1 MQNHLD
7 EILER
12 IRHHEANFANMAE
25 MGINEPVRFGARP
38 EAR

>member
-12 IRHHEANFANMAE
+12 IRHHEASFAEISAL
-25 MGINEPVRFGARP
+25 GGLGEPRELFQR
-38 EAR
+38 